1 MTVLTLNG
9 VASDGTARRMP
20 GISCVHGKGGIT
32 PAKRAAIAGAMGPE
46 VCSGGFER
54 SMLLDEKGLVL
65 CAARHSKY
73 PVTVFESNGFF
84 ACLEGRVYGKAP
96 RVVRRELERLS
107 RSIFSGNGAYR
118 EEVAGWL
125 LETDG
130 DFNVIMLDRASGRL
144 CVFNDALA
152 RLPLF
157 YNVTGSTLIVSR
169 EPRFITKALGRAE
182 FDREAIAQYL
192 LFGYPLGDATI
203 FRGIRQLPP
212 ASMIRTGGN
221 GGPGGAA
228 GTGGPYGSRGEGG
241 SEGSGGNGGV
251 SVERLYRHNF
261 ERCGDGGADLREEA
275 RSLADLFETACRDRH
290 DPEGRNVVA
299 LSSGMD
305 SRMVAS
311 CLAKTGLPF
320 ASETFSYGNFAFEK
334 DVRAAEKLAGALGC
348 EWKLFQIEPAMGE
361 DALDLLRMKDGL
373 NFLAMS
379 FSLPLFR
386 RIRETFGERV
396 TLFTGDGGDKV
407 IRDIRPAVRLAGM
420 DGLIRH
426 VIAANQLMPLD
437 LAASVARVPRG
448 EILEGLRRRF
458 ESYEERDMRMK
469 YVHFLIRERCMK
481 WLFHGEDRNR
491 SAFWQAAPIY
501 SIPFFRRAMEC
512 PFELKSRYRLYREIL
527 LLFSREAASI
537 MNPEWNLPV
546 TSARLRLYWAA
557 REVYLRLPEPLRRF
571 VRARYRYHRNVDFHP
586 KDGKL
591 MRCFIEQ
598 AACCP
603 AIADYLSLDA
613 IRANPC
619 RAGRMGFDH
628 LFTLTST
635 IEDFTGTGSSIERY
649 LGCELI

>member
-9 VASDGTARRMP
+9 VASAGTARRMP
-20 GISCVHGKGGIT
+20 GISCVHRKGGIT
-32 PAKRAAIAGAMGPE
+32 PAKRAMIAGAMGPE
-46 VCSGGFER
+46 VRSGGFDR
-54 SMLLDEKGLVL
+54 SVLLDEKGFVL
-65 CAARHSKY
+65 CAARHPKY
-73 PVTVFESNGFF
+73 PVTVFESGGIYV
-84 ACLEGRVYGKAP
+84 CVEGRVYGKAP
-96 RVVRRELERLS
+96 GVVQSELESLS
-107 RSIFSGNGAYR
+107 RSIFSGRRGYG
-118 EEVAGWL
+118 EEVARWL
-125 LETDG
+125 LDTDG
-130 DFNVIMLDRASGRL
+130 DFNVIMLDRKSGAL

-169 EPRFITKALGRAE
+169 EPRFITKTLGQAG

-212 ASMIRTGGN
+212 ASMIR
-221 GGPGGAA
+221 
-228 GTGGPYGSRGEGG
+228 
-241 SEGSGGNGGV
+241 SGGNGGV

-261 ERCGDGGADLREEA
+261 ERCAGGGADLREEA
-275 RSLADLFETACRDRH
+275 RTLADLFETACRDRH

-311 CLAKTGLPF
+311 CLAKLRLPF
-320 ASETFSYGNFAFEK
+320 ASETFSYGNFAWEK
-334 DVRAAEKLAGALGC
+334 DVRTAEKLAGALGC
-348 EWKLFQIEPAMGE
+348 EWKLFQIGPARGE

-373 NFLAMS
+373 NFLGMS
-379 FSLPLFR
+379 FSIPLMR
-386 RIRETFGERV
+386 SMKETFGERIN
-396 TLFTGDGGDKV
+396 LFTGDGGDKV
-407 IRDIRPAVRLAGM
+407 IRDIRPSARIAGM

-437 LAASVARVPRG
+437 LAASVSRVPR
-448 EILEGLRRRF
+448 EAILEGLRRRF

-491 SAFWQAAPIY
+491 SAFWQVAPIY
-501 SIPFFRRAMEC
+501 SIRFFKRAMEC

-527 LLFSREAASI
+527 LLFSREAADI
-537 MNPEWNLPV
+537 INTEWNLPV

-557 REVYLRLPEPLRRF
+557 REVYLRLPAPLRRF
-571 VRARYRYHRNVDFHP
+571 VRARYRYHRNVDCHP
-586 KDGKL
+586 EDGKL
-591 MRCFIEQ
+591 MRCFLEQ
-598 AACCP
+598 AAGCQ
-603 AIADYLSLDA
+603 AISDYLSLDA
-613 IRANPC
+613 IRANPG

-635 IEDFTGTGSSIERY
+635 IEDFTGPRSTIEDY